1 MAKQYFITGD
11 DLVIHKIID
20 GEFDY
25 TKHLDTNESII
36 FFDKYQDAVKFR
48 EDAKQADFLCEC
60 GESKTEEEL
69 LADDLF
75 ETLVELI
82 KVVR

>member
-1 MAKQYFITGD
+1 MAKQYFITGN

-48 EDAKQADFLCEC
+48 EDVKQTESLCEC
-60 GESKTEEEL
+60 ELKTEEEL
-69 LADDLF
+69 LANDLF